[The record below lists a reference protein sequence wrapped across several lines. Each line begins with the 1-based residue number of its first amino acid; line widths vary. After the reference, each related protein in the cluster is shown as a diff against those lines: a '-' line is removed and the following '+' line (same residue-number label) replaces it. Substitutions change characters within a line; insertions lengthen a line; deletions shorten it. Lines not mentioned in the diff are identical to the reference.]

1 MRRIIILLAA
11 SLAAVGIV
19 GCNAEPNVTAE
30 EEQIWK
36 NPPPAKPPTA
46 EQMKGNGPSFVGEPQ
61 STPIGKTGTPPPGGP
76 PAGATG
82 SGG

>member
-1 MRRIIILLAA
+1 MRKTIILLAA
-11 SLAAVGIV
+11 SLVALGIA
-19 GCNAEPNVTAE
+19 GCSGEPNVTAE

-61 STPIGKTGTPPPGGP
+61 STPVGKTAPPPGGP
-76 PAGATG
+76 PTGATG
-82 SGG
+82 PGG